1 MHDLYNCTCPLCHPE
16 LVSGSFTHSLIH
28 SFKNSELPT
37 PNSKLDKEADRVAKL
52 IYKGKLKTGDIDPK
66 LTVLVAEKLKAA
78 VMDGFGKTF
87 NDVDYKSADEEMLLN
102 IERNVYQFSAA
113 KNYQQLKDMNNAL
126 KDENGVIRSFKD
138 FRDIA
143 NKINYQYNTN
153 WLNTEYNT
161 AINSGTLAARWVD
174 FEKNK
179 DSMPLLEYV
188 TAGDERV
195 RESHRALN
203 HTKKPIDDP
212 FWNTYY
218 PPNDYNCRCTVDQLT
233 GGSETPADKTKHIE
247 INPIFRVNLSKQG
260 LAFPPE
266 HPYYNGVPRSV
277 LNKAL
282 TFIPEKEIISKTK
295 DIEKIKKVRNEV
307 REWAKKNI
315 PINTGIVKNVDNKFI
330 DKLTIRNSDVKS
342 IISHPHDKAFEVYS
356 SIPKLDELISKS
368 KFIDWSYDN
377 GNHPNVEKWYYYE
390 TEIAGK
396 KSYINVMHTK
406 QDEWRVYAITDN
418 FDKKKL
424 IKKK

>member
-1 MHDLYNCTCPLCHPE
+1 
-16 LVSGSFTHSLIH
+16 
-28 SFKNSELPT
+28 
-37 PNSKLDKEADRVAKL
+37 
-52 IYKGKLKTGDIDPK
+52 
-66 LTVLVAEKLKAA
+66 
-78 VMDGFGKTF
+78 MDGFGKTF

-102 IERNVYQFSAA
+102 LERNVYQFSAA

-277 LNKAL
+277 LDKAL
-282 TFIPEKEIISKTK
+282 TLIPEKEFIEKEGVLFHPLHNKDELKENIETCKIIQTQTGKKTK
-295 DIEKIKKVRNEV
+295 LLPVSKIPK
-307 REWAKKNI
+307 
-315 PINTGIVKNVDNKFI
+315 VKNPDVSINGVIHEIKVNNKSTISAIDNELRIARKQADNI
-330 DKLTIRNSDVKS
+330 VLNVKS
-342 IISHPHDKAFEVYS
+342 KINEEDLMKAIRDRLQRSDNIKNF
-356 SIPKLDELISKS
+356 ILIYKG
-368 KFIDWSYDN
+368 K
-377 GNHPNVEKWYYYE
+377 VYE
-390 TEIAGK
+390 T
-396 KSYINVMHTK
+396 T
-406 QDEWRVYAITDN
+406 RTAILEGG
-418 FDKKKL
+418 FK
-424 IKKK
+424 IE